1 MNFDWQTVAV
11 VLVIAVACVYLARS
25 AWRTV
30 ARKKAGACG
39 ACPTCPSNP
48 TQGEPQVIGVGQLT
62 RAAPR
67 AETPHNGA
75 QRG

>member
-11 VLVIAVACVYLARS
+11 VLVIAVACVYLARG

-48 TQGEPQVIGVGQLT
+48 TRDEPQVISVGQLT
-62 RAAPR
+62 RPALPSG
-67 AETPHNGA
+67 TPHNGA